1 MFSEGD
7 FGAGGSADAPNGAP
21 TSTDGVS
28 SAAAP
33 VDDLNTTDNNSITE
47 PTTATSATSNTEATA
62 ESMEHAEPVIHADVA
77 GGDEPAPD
85 VDAVA
90 DTAPVEPPA
99 GADTPVDATAPVETT
114 TTTTT
119 TTTVTEEPATD
130 TINDGAVVTETTSST
145 TESLPAAEGATTA
158 TDTAEEAANGA
169 DADGAANGS
178 SSEPKPETSEPAAAT
193 SPAPA
198 LPSDGMDVDYM
209 PADQDD
215 KEDDWNMDLEPEW
228 EATGGI
234 AETTKVE
241 PKASAEPRD
250 DKEADSE
257 MLDADT
263 AIPDDQK
270 LKETKPV
277 VAPPP
282 VPRNAVPDYIPQ
294 AHTIV
299 IPSYASWFNVNRIH
313 SIEKKSIP
321 EFFNQRNNSKTPE
334 VYKRYRAFMIN
345 TYRLHPTEYLTVTA
359 VRRNLLGDVCA
370 IMRVHQFL
378 EKWGLI
384 NYQVDIEARPQMVAP
399 PFTGHWE
406 VTEDMPRGLFPF
418 QAYRGTRFL
427 KRAGENGSIEEGGSI
442 EAKKPKVEGDD
453 TADAVDGGNSNDNKD
468 TSSKEGGAEVGTQG
482 DTVRVKP
489 EPTTPQVEPFVQSDP
504 EWTKREV
511 YNLLNGIEEH
521 GNDWT
526 AISETVGNKTRE
538 QCLLKFISLST
549 EDKYLGKSGDVSAS
563 TSGQDIKV
571 SPLQVSPKYLPFD
584 HVDNPV
590 LSVVSFLTGLVDPTV
605 VSAMTGRGVEEIRK
619 TLKLEMTE
627 QKKQQLLE
635 RRRKR
640 EQEKKDKEAAAA
652 KDGDSKDG
660 GEKEGGEGDK
670 DDKDAVKEEGA
681 DDDPALYPPG
691 ASDSTDAGTSI
702 KDVPLET
709 LTSLGYSTLGTKAQ
723 VFADFSEKEM
733 YRDMFELT
741 KAQATK
747 MEMKMEKFAE
757 LERIIEMERR
767 QLQMEREQVFL
778 QRLLLNKK
786 VSQVDNLLTQA
797 AEETKNQ
804 QLIDQARSIV
814 RGATKLS
821 FAPTVQDQALENSCV
836 ENSLDNVT
844 PVTQKKQ
851 TFTFWQA

>member
-1 MFSEGD
+1 MFSEED
-7 FGAGGSADAPNGAP
+7 FGAGGNADAPNGTP
-21 TSTDGVS
+21 TSADGIS
-28 SAAAP
+28 SAPVASTDQVSAAN
-33 VDDLNTTDNNSITE
+33 DMTTASTTE
-47 PTTATSATSNTEATA
+47 PSTATTATSNTDATA
-62 ESMEHAEPVIHADVA
+62 ESMDVAAPVIAADVA
-77 GGDEPAPD
+77 GAD
-85 VDAVA
+85 VPVGTDDIAAVA
-90 DTAPVEPPA
+90 PETAVNDIA
-99 GADTPVDATAPVETT
+99 GGTAGDIPVETT
-114 TTTTT
+114 TTV
-119 TTTVTEEPATD
+119 TTVTEEPVTD
-130 TINDGAVVTETTSST
+130 TAGDTAVVTETTETVS
-145 TESLPAAEGATTA
+145 AETA
-158 TDTAEEAANGA
+158 TNGS
-169 DADGAANGS
+169 DANGS
-178 SSEPKPETSEPAAAT
+178 SEVKPETAAVAT

-198 LPSDGMDVDYM
+198 LPSDGMDMDYM

-234 AETTKVE
+234 AENAETKG
-241 PKASAEPRD
+241 SAEPKD
-250 DKEADSE
+250 DKDADTE

-418 QAYRGTRFL
+418 QAYKGTRFL
-427 KRAGENGSIEEGGSI
+427 KRAGENGSPDDADAI
-442 EAKKPKVEGDD
+442 EAKKAKVEGDD
-453 TADAVDGGNSNDNKD
+453 ESTNDKD
-468 TSSKEGGAEVGTQG
+468 TGKEGTEGAADG
-482 DTVRVKP
+482 DTDSVRVKT

-511 YNLLNGIEEH
+511 YHLLNGIEEH

-526 AISETVGNKTRE
+526 AISEVVGNKTRE

-549 EDKYLGKSGDVSAS
+549 EDKYLDKNGDVSAS
-563 TSGQDIKV
+563 PSGQDIKV
-571 SPLQVSPKYLPFD
+571 SPLKVSPKYLPFD

-590 LSVVSFLTGLVDPTV
+590 LSVVSFLAGLVDPAV
-605 VSAMTGRGVEEIRK
+605 VSAMTGRGVEQIRK
-619 TLKLEMTE
+619 TLNLEMTE

-635 RRRKR
+635 RKRKR

-652 KDGDSKDG
+652 KDGESKDG
-660 GEKEGGEGDK
+660 ENKDGEGDK
-670 DDKDAVKEEGA
+670 EGDKDSVKEEE
-681 DDDPALYPPG
+681 DEDPALYPPG
-691 ASDSTDAGTSI
+691 ASDSTDAGASI

-844 PVTQKKQ
+844 PVTEKKQ

>member
-1 MFSEGD
+1 MFNEGD
-7 FGAGGSADAPNGAP
+7 FGAAGSGDAPNGAP
-21 TSTDGVS
+21 ASADGSSTAP
-28 SAAAP
+28 AAA
-33 VDDLNTTDNNSITE
+33 DDLNINDNTSTATTE
-47 PTTATSATSNTEATA
+47 PTTATTATSTTEATA
-62 ESMEHAEPVIHADVA
+62 ESMEHAEPVIHAA
-77 GGDEPAPD
+77 DEPAVPD
-85 VDAVA
+85 AAPAPAVDAA
-90 DTAPVEPPA
+90 EPA
-99 GADTPVDATAPVETT
+99 AAEAETT
-114 TTTTT
+114 T
-119 TTTVTEEPATD
+119 EGATD
-130 TINDGAVVTETTSST
+130 TITEPAVAPETAST
-145 TESLPAAEGATTA
+145 APETAPAADA
-158 TDTAEEAANGA
+158 A
-169 DADGAANGS
+169 DAAPEASANGS
-178 SSEPKPETSEPAAAT
+178 SNAEPSASAT

-209 PADQDD
+209 PADQED

-234 AETTKVE
+234 SETAKPE
-241 PKASAEPRD
+241 PKDGETKD
-250 DKEADSE
+250 DKEADSD

-418 QAYRGTRFL
+418 QAYKGTQFL
-427 KRAGENGSIEEGGSI
+427 KRSGENGSAEGGAI
-442 EAKKPKVEGDD
+442 EPKKAKVEGDD
-453 TADAVDGGNSNDNKD
+453 AGDALDATGND
-468 TSSKEGGAEVGTQG
+468 KEGEGAEN
-482 DTVRVKP
+482 DSVRVKT
-489 EPTTPQVEPFVQSDP
+489 EPSTPQMEPFVQSDP

-526 AISETVGNKTRE
+526 AISEVVGNKTRE

-549 EDKYLGKSGDVSAS
+549 EDKYLGKTGNVSAS
-563 TSGQDIKV
+563 ASGEEIKV

-590 LSVVSFLTGLVDPTV
+590 LSVVSFLAGLVDPAV
-605 VSAMTGRGVEEIRK
+605 VSAMTGRGVDEIRK
-619 TLKLEMTE
+619 TLNLEMTE

-635 RRRKR
+635 RKRKR

-652 KDGDSKDG
+652 KEGDKEGEESKDG
-660 GEKEGGEGDK
+660 EENKDGDK
-670 DDKDAVKEEGA
+670 DVKEE
-681 DDDPALYPPG
+681 DEDPALYPPG
-691 ASDSTDAGTSI
+691 ASDSTDAGASI

-741 KAQATK
+741 KAQASK

-757 LERIIEMERR
+757 LERVIEMERR

-786 VSQVDNLLTQA
+786 VSQVDHLLTQA
-797 AEETKNQ
+797 AGETKNQ

-821 FAPTVQDQALENSCV
+821 FAPTVQDQALESSCV
-836 ENSLDNVT
+836 ENSLDNVA

>member
-7 FGAGGSADAPNGAP
+7 FGAPAPADAPNG
-21 TSTDGVS
+21 
-28 SAAAP
+28 SAASADGSANASIP
-33 VDDLNTTDNNSITE
+33 TDDSNINDNPSTATTE
-47 PTTATSATSNTEATA
+47 PTTATTATSTTDATA
-62 ESMEHAEPVIHADVA
+62 ESMELAEPVIHADEPVD
-77 GGDEPAPD
+77 GLFDEVEPAVEVP
-85 VDAVA
+85 VVA
-90 DTAPVEPPA
+90 EEVTTETVVAPVAEPEAAAPAAAATNTITAPS
-99 GADTPVDATAPVETT
+99 D
-114 TTTTT
+114 
-119 TTTVTEEPATD
+119 
-130 TINDGAVVTETTSST
+130 
-145 TESLPAAEGATTA
+145 
-158 TDTAEEAANGA
+158 AANGT
-169 DADGAANGS
+169 D
-178 SSEPKPETSEPAAAT
+178 PKPASPAAA
-193 SPAPA
+193 
-198 LPSDGMDVDYM
+198 LRSDGMDVDYM
-209 PADQDD
+209 PADQED

-234 AETTKVE
+234 SEAKPEL
-241 PKASAEPRD
+241 
-250 DKEADSE
+250 KEEKEGDMD

-418 QAYRGTRFL
+418 QAYKGTRFL
-427 KRAGENGSIEEGGSI
+427 KRENGEEAGAI
-442 EAKKPKVEGDD
+442 EAKKAKVEAEDGAVGANDKEEGEEGDD
-453 TADAVDGGNSNDNKD
+453 S
-468 TSSKEGGAEVGTQG
+468 
-482 DTVRVKP
+482 VRVKT
-489 EPTTPQVEPFVQSDP
+489 EPPSTPNMEPFVQSDP

-526 AISETVGNKTRE
+526 AVSEVVGNKTRE

-549 EDKYLGKSGDVSAS
+549 EDKYLEKTNDVSVSADGS
-563 TSGQDIKV
+563 EIKV
-571 SPLQVSPKYLPFD
+571 APIKVSPKYLPFD

-590 LSVVSFLTGLVDPTV
+590 LSVVSFLAGLVDPAV
-605 VSAMTGRGVEEIRK
+605 VASMTGRGVEEIRK
-619 TLKLEMTE
+619 TLALEMTE
-627 QKKQQLLE
+627 QKKQQILE
-635 RRRKR
+635 RKRKR
-640 EQEKKDKEAAAA
+640 EQEKKDKEAAA
-652 KDGDSKDG
+652 
-660 GEKEGGEGDK
+660 EK
-670 DDKDAVKEEGA
+670 DDKEEKEDDKEDGKDASVKEEA
-681 DDDPALYPPG
+681 EDEDPALYPSG
-691 ASDSTDAGTSI
+691 ANDSTDTGAGI

-741 KAQATK
+741 KAQTTK

-786 VSQVDNLLTQA
+786 VSQVDHLLTQA

-821 FAPTVQDQALENSCV
+821 FAPTVQDQALESSCV

-851 TFTFWQA
+851 KFTFWQA